1 MEKRSKCC
9 CCHYWTR
16 TRGRWKKNHLQIF
29 SQQHSIVNGHYA
41 FLRFPLH
48 PSSHLFTSL
57 FLCLRTVP
65 ISSARAVFFLK
76 KIRQIDSYLYLM
88 YDVCAIYSWTK
99 TNRQPY
105 KTILLNWWNCIVY
118 FIHNS
123 VHLNSIPWSNPKI
136 RCYSDFF
143 LCVFAA
149 HGYNNLRKCTN
160 DLFNIERSR
169 KC

>member
-1 MEKRSKCC
+1 MGITHFFASPS
-9 CCHYWTR
+9 T
-16 TRGRWKKNHLQIF
+16 L
-29 SQQHSIVNGHYA
+29 
-41 FLRFPLH
+41 PL
-48 PSSHLFTSL
+48 TSL
-57 FLCLRTVP
+57 LPFFFAYARFLFLLRVQ
-65 ISSARAVFFLK
+65 FFFKK

-160 DLFNIERSR
+160 GLFNIERSR